1 MAIWATHL
9 FSKQEEGQSHICP
22 SSGGCMDI
30 LEIQAK
36 LNQLTDFQAH
46 RDLIDADKRALL
58 EEVKIPAEV
67 EAVIASG
74 MKQITEIEKSFEPK
88 RQEVDLEVN
97 TQLEKIVVPEEVKTI
112 LAEIDRQRAL
122 ANAYRTAKQAEI
134 TERVQAKIAEIQA
147 NTKDVYAAIAQRK
160 AEIEAEFSGKR
171 EAVDENI
178 AKLEKEIKEAVKLIG
193 YTVESEHY
201 QAVYSKPKKSWIP
214 QRLEKY
220 TETHPDIVECYTL
233 GDPSVALRRK

>member
-1 MAIWATHL
+1 MN
-9 FSKQEEGQSHICP
+9 EP
-22 SSGGCMDI
+22 
-30 LEIQAK
+30 EIIGK
-36 LNQLTDFQAH
+36 LSQLTDFQAH

-88 RQEVDLEVN
+88 RQEVDSEVN

-112 LAEIDRQRAL
+112 LAEIDRQRNL
-122 ANAYRTAKQAEI
+122 ANAYRTVKQAEI
-134 TERVQAKIAEIQA
+134 TEKVQAKIAEIQAEIQA

-178 AKLEKEIKEAVKLIG
+178 AKLEKEIKEAVKIIG

-220 TETHPDIVECYTL
+220 TETHPDIKECYTV